1 MTQREVAM
9 TEVEQETSSPL
20 PAYFDKYPDVKA
32 KLIAFLK
39 TIPRAEK
46 QKQIEDFKKYLN
58 GELTWGEVRK
68 ITKRMQREIAR
79 VAYLK
84 FQMKDY
90 AGADSLFKGLAI
102 TDHTNWYYRAALG
115 AIYQKQKMYED
126 AVAEYSAALT
136 LKEDEISSLANRGEC
151 LMWLGRLEEA
161 RADCNAAVQLP
172 NLEKNSWQV
181 RAKILLKRI
190 EMLEKG
196 EAK

>member
-1 MTQREVAM
+1 M
-9 TEVEQETSSPL
+9 TEIEKETASPL

-32 KLIAFLK
+32 KLIDYLK
-39 TIPRAEK
+39 TIPREEK
-46 QKQIEDFKKYLN
+46 QKNVENFKKYLN
-58 GELTWGEVRK
+58 GEMTWGELRH

-90 AGADSLFKGLAI
+90 AGADTLFKGLAI

-126 AVAEYSAALT
+126 AVAEYTVALG
-136 LKEDEISSLANRGEC
+136 LKENEISCLVNRGEC
-151 LMWLGRLEEA
+151 FMWLGRLEEA
-161 RADCNAAVQLP
+161 RVDCNVAVQAQVAAGNP
-172 NLEKNSWQV
+172 WQM
-181 RAKILLKRI
+181 RSKILVKRI

-196 EAK
+196 EGK